1 MSEPTTEQVEKALDS
16 LEDGETVTVTLKDG
30 SEVTGVVN
38 RGDRGV
44 ELDSAED
51 SANVEISADQ
61 VSGLSISESTD
72 GPE

>member
-61 VSGLSISESTD
+61 VKGLSISESTD